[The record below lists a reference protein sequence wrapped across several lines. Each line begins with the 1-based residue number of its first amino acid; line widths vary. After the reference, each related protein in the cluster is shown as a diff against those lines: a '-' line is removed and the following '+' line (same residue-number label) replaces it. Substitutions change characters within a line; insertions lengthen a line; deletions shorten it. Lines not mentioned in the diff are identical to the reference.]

1 LVNRVWGENQIRNL
15 ESSFK
20 QKEIDLADVEAD
32 QAIMANPGQASIDLR
47 DSKYIP
53 NLTPKQRQDKLE
65 KAVAAYKVQKNQRDS
80 ELKEAKKIAHD
91 NEEKTI
97 ADLYMNGDY
106 TEAFIRVLDNKFLEG
121 GEIKTWSDSI
131 IKAAES
137 ADEPDPIAQAAEIV
151 KINSMITTGVPSDE
165 INLYVVQSPNLKKED
180 KEQYINKLGTKLQQE
195 LDNARKSAYKI
206 IQDTIIPKRGMM
218 TNLLETPSE
227 TTSVMKA
234 QMALDDWIE
243 SVTKGGGKL
252 TGKEIKDKALSLS
265 NQYQIPI
272 SQKIMEIEA
281 EARKTVEEM
290 KKVKR

>member
-1 LVNRVWGENQIRNL
+1 
-15 ESSFK
+15 
-20 QKEIDLADVEAD
+20 
-32 QAIMANPGQASIDLR
+32 M
-47 DSKYIP
+47 
-53 NLTPKQRQDKLE
+53 E
-65 KAVAAYKVQKNQRDS
+65 KAVAAYKVQQNQRDS